1 MSAADGLSLMPS
13 QRILWK
19 RPGTTRWGEGW
30 VQEHGQ
36 RKTHEPG
43 AEEHVSFANH
53 DLSQNGLP
61 QIEIAA
67 GEMTVEISEGHRQA
81 MDVLE
86 VIRYHGFEFAD

>member
-1 MSAADGLSLMPS
+1 M
-13 QRILWK
+13 
-19 RPGTTRWGEGW
+19 
-30 VQEHGQ
+30 
-36 RKTHEPG
+36 
-43 AEEHVSFANH
+43 SFANH